1 VVSYC
6 IQGKE
11 VGDSWEKIIMVF
23 NAQQNP
29 VSIPL
34 SEGVFQMV
42 ANGNEISEK
51 GFGIFVT
58 NEIIVEGISMV
69 ILTDSVKTEN

>member
-6 IQGKE
+6 IHGKE
-11 VGDSWEKIIMVF
+11 VGDSWEKMIIVF
-23 NAQQNP
+23 NAKNSP

-34 SEGVFQMV
+34 PEGIFQVV
-42 ANGNEISEK
+42 ANENEISEN

-58 NEIIVEGISMV
+58 NEVIVNAISMM
-69 ILTDSVKTEN
+69 ILVRN